1 MLNLRILQTPL
12 SVMQSNINPLTNT
25 PLFVCRDSVLN
36 CSKATIPHGHLTH
49 PPTGP
54 VEGTLEHRPQ
64 LAVDIE
70 TFLMS
75 NYPPNKKPLE

>member
-1 MLNLRILQTPL
+1 MPWN
-12 SVMQSNINPLTNT
+12 
-25 PLFVCRDSVLN
+25 DS
-36 CSKATIPHGHLTH
+36 TH

-70 TFLMS
+70 AFFRKHSVMVGTEMRTITD
-75 NYPPNKKPLE
+75 